1 MNSHLMLEHIIRTTL
16 KTKPVFESKIK
27 TSDQLKYTFAKNIKT
42 QENADAFA
50 NWVRENY
57 AFAFN
62 SYGLKRKGNSIDD
75 PNLKKAFDEYGKEW
89 IDATNFASDP
99 DVPWY
104 YPTTGKVVWTGII
117 GVLLYVGYQ
126 KFKFVKKILSASTYM
141 GLKKYRRQLALTK
154 MSPTEIEEIIQFIQT
169 LGLRSG
175 GARKKYVQD
184 QIAKFLENQGAKNA
198 KQDSEKLLNAIE
210 NDPALKSAIKIEIT
224 GAAAENFMNNKGV
237 SASDLKQMFEPETW
251 KKYGK
256 EFEEIEKKRKT
267 GSPKKSNKTSTSKTT
282 STPSKLSL
290 TSFGK
295 LLGSKGQVWTVL
307 QGKTVSPTDIAQ
319 VMDNVFAGGVKTQNH
334 KKLYL
339 SQVIDAISQ
348 KLKKPAG
355 DEKGL
360 WLLTKHLNA
369 SKFPTMEVWESD
381 MKAAKVTRQ
390 LSEVDYYA
398 SKTIWNLAK

>member
-27 TSDQLKYTFAKNIKT
+27 TSDELKYTFAKNIKT

-57 AFAFN
+57 AFEYK
-62 SYGLKRKGNSIDD
+62 SYGLKRQGNSISD
-75 PNLKKAFDEYGKEW
+75 PNLKKAFNEYGKEW
-89 IDATNFASDP
+89 IDATNFASEP

-104 YPTTGKVVWTGII
+104 YPTAGKVVWTGII
-117 GVLLYVGYQ
+117 AVLLYVGYQ
-126 KFKFVKKILSASTYM
+126 KFKFVKKILSSSTYM

-154 MSPTEIEEIIQFIQT
+154 MSPTEIEEIIQFVQS
-169 LGLRSG
+169 LGLRSRG
-175 GARKKYVQD
+175 TRKKYVQD
-184 QIAKFLENQGAKNA
+184 QIAAFLEKQGAKNA
-198 KQDSEKLLNAIE
+198 KQDAEQLLNAIDT
-210 NDPALKSAIKIEIT
+210 DPALRSAIKIEIT

-237 SASDLKQMFEPETW
+237 TASDLKQMFEPENW

-267 GSPKKSNKTSTSKTT
+267 GSTKKSTTKTSTSA
-282 STPSKLSL
+282 KLSL
-290 TSFGK
+290 TPIGK
-295 LLGSKGQVWTVL
+295 LLGSKGQIWTVL
-307 QGKTVSPTDIAQ
+307 QGKTVSPTDVVQ

-381 MKAAKVTRQ
+381 MRAAKVTRQ
-390 LSEVDYYA
+390 LNEVDYYA